1 MWTMSRNSGRQ
12 RPPTCRQDDKSFH
25 WLWLP
30 VGCQQHSWVAHRI
43 DADEL
48 FRLRFEM
55 QEFILPERRKAC
67 HVRRDRNLFF
77 FGFFGVLARELS
89 RIIQNSYVLK
99 LKL

>member
-30 VGCQQHSWVAHRI
+30 VGCQQHSWVAQRI

-77 FGFFGVLARELS
+77 FGFLASWRE
-89 RIIQNSYVLK
+89 N
-99 LKL
+99 